1 MFNLKK
7 EKTMLLDRLFNEP
20 FGVFTTEGFEK
31 PTFTSLATPFTQY
44 YTEKDG
50 ETIKV
55 FVNCV
60 GHNPKDIELDA
71 TEDEIHIKSLKSE
84 SSNQFVRDINLKFT
98 VGVDYDGTNSD
109 ASFENGVL
117 VLTLDKKEEK
127 KTKKIKLK
135 F

>member
-1 MFNLKK
+1 
-7 EKTMLLDRLFNEP
+7 MLLDRLFNEP
-20 FGVFTTEGFEK
+20 FHGWSTGDFEK
-31 PTFTSLATPFTQY
+31 PSFTSFATPFTQY
-44 YTEKDG
+44 YTEKKD

-71 TEDEIHIKSLKSE
+71 TEDEIHIKSLRTE
-84 SSNQFVRDINLKFT
+84 DSNNFVRDINLKFT
-98 VGVDYDGTNSD
+98 VGVDYDGTNSE
-109 ASFENGVL
+109 ASFDNGIL

>member
-1 MFNLKK
+1 
-7 EKTMLLDRLFNEP
+7 MLLDRLFNEP
-20 FGVFTTEGFEK
+20 LHTWSAVDFEK
-31 PTFTSLATPFTQY
+31 PAFTSLPLSQH

-55 FVNCV
+55 FINCV

-84 SSNQFVRDINLKFT
+84 SSNRFVRDINLKFT

-109 ASFENGVL
+109 ASFDNGVL
-117 VLTLDKKEEK
+117 ILTLDKKEEK